1 MNKTVKMI
9 NIIILSMAAK
19 QNALDNLQSEVFNVD
34 IYNHYI
40 NMLIKINLELMGV
53 DDSVNEYKKLIHDFL
68 NGHYAEPDD
77 IIDLL
82 CVK

>member
-19 QNALDNLQSEVFNVD
+19 QNALNNLQSEVFNVD

-68 NGHYAEPDD
+68 NGHYTEPDD